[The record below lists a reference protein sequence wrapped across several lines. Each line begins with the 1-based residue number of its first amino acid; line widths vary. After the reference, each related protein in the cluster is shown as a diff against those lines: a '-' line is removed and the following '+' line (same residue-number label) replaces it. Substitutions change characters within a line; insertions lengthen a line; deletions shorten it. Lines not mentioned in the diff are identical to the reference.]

1 MAAIELQGSAQM
13 NEDQHRR
20 RIALWLGSFPMI
32 AAFVLLTLVL
42 LLSDRTAPVIPQMP
56 VGSNPIPQ
64 ADQSPKVM
72 NLAIEPIPAESP

>member
-1 MAAIELQGSAQM
+1 
-13 NEDQHRR
+13 
-20 RIALWLGSFPMI
+20 MI

-56 VGSNPIPQ
+56 VGSNQIPQ